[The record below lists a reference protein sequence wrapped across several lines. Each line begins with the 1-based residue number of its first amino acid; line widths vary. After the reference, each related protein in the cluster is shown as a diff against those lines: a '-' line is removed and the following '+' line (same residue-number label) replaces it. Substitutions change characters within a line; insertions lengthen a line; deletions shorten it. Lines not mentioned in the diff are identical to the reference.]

1 MVEKLRKTTAEL
13 APVSSQPWLHQHSR
27 EIRAFGTVRQFPVG
41 LSYEAT
47 TRIAAIT
54 AMTFAASGAAPTT
67 LYQRYQEIFGLTPFI
82 LTIIFAAYVFSLLGA
97 LLTVGSLSDY
107 IGRRPAILAALSLNI
122 VAMIMFMSADS
133 AMALIA
139 ARAVQGF
146 ATGLATATLGA
157 AIMDTDRSRGPVLNS
172 ITALV
177 GLTAGSLGG
186 GALVTY
192 APDPQQLVYAV
203 LLAMSAAEALV
214 LWYMPETVT
223 PKAGGLASLQ
233 PHVSVPA
240 KAWRAVLQV
249 TPVTIASWALGGF
262 YFSLMPSLVRVATG
276 VTLPIVGGL
285 VVSALTFSGAIA
297 VLWLRNASARR
308 ILSGGIPALVT
319 GIAITLAGVQ
329 MHYVSLMLA
338 GTIVAGIGFGAAF
351 SGAMRTVLP
360 QAEAH
365 ERAGL
370 LSAFYVEGYLSFSL
384 PAILTGLVAPIA
396 GLPLVADVYGAVV
409 VVLALGSLLAM
420 LRSARRG
427 YSS

>member
-1 MVEKLRKTTAEL
+1 MTTCIAC
-13 APVSSQPWLHQHSR
+13 ADRQPRTS
-27 EIRAFGTVRQFPVG
+27 
-41 LSYEAT
+41 LSYKAT
-47 TRIAAIT
+47 TFTAVIT

-67 LYQRYQEIFGLTPFI
+67 LYHQYQEIFDLTPFM
-82 LTIIFAAYVFSLLGA
+82 LTLIFGAYVLSLLGA

-107 IGRRPAILAALSLNI
+107 IGRRPAILVALSLNV
-122 VAMIMFMSADS
+122 VAMLMFMAADS
-133 AMALIA
+133 AAALIA

-157 AIMDTDRSRGPVLNS
+157 AIMDTDRSRGPILNS
-172 ITALV
+172 ITAFI
-177 GLTAGSLGG
+177 GLAAGSLGG

-192 APDPQQLVYAV
+192 APDPLQLVYAV
-203 LLAMSAAEALV
+203 LLVLSAAEALL

-223 PKAGGLASLQ
+223 PKSGALASLR

-240 KAWRAVLQV
+240 KARRALVQV

-276 VTLPIVGGL
+276 VTSPIVGGL

-297 VLWLRNASARR
+297 VLSLRNASARR

-319 GIAITLAGVQ
+319 GVAITLAGVQ
-329 MHYVSLMLA
+329 LRQVSLMLV
-338 GTIVAGIGFGAAF
+338 GTVVAGIGFGAAF
-351 SGAMRTVLP
+351 SGAMRTVMP
-360 QAEAH
+360 HAESH

-384 PAILTGLVAPIA
+384 PAILTGLVAPVA
-396 GLPLVADVYGAVV
+396 GLPLAADVYGTVV
-409 VVLALGSLLAM
+409 IVLALGSLLAM
-420 LRSARRG
+420 LRSA
-427 YSS
+427 

>member
-1 MVEKLRKTTAEL
+1 MTTCITY
-13 APVSSQPWLHQHSR
+13 PRQPQ
-27 EIRAFGTVRQFPVG
+27 RAS
-41 LSYEAT
+41 LSYRAT
-47 TRIAAIT
+47 TLAAVIT

-67 LYQRYQEIFGLTPFI
+67 LYHQYQEIFGLTPFI
-82 LTIIFAAYVFSLLGA
+82 LTVIFSVYVLSLLGA

-107 IGRRPAILAALSLNI
+107 IGRRAAILAALSLN
-122 VAMIMFMSADS
+122 VAAMLMFIAADS
-133 AMALIA
+133 AATLIA

-172 ITALV
+172 ITAFV

-192 APDPQQLVYAV
+192 APDPLQLVYAV
-203 LLAMSAAEALV
+203 LLALSAAEALL
-214 LWYMPETVT
+214 LWYMAETVT
-223 PKAGGLASLQ
+223 PKPGALTSLR
-233 PHVSVPA
+233 PHISVPA
-240 KAWRAVLQV
+240 RAWRALVQV

-262 YFSLMPSLVRVATG
+262 YFSLMPSLIRVATG
-276 VTLPIVGGL
+276 VTSPIVGGL

-297 VLWLRNASARR
+297 VLSLRNTSARR

-319 GIAITLAGVQ
+319 GVAITLAGVQ
-329 MHYVSLMLA
+329 MQRVSLMLI

-351 SGAMRTVLP
+351 SGSMRTVMP
-360 QAEAH
+360 YAEAH

-396 GLPLVADVYGAVV
+396 GLPLAADVYGAVV
-409 VVLALGSLLAM
+409 IVLALGSLLAM
-420 LRSARRG
+420 LRS
-427 YSS
+427 S